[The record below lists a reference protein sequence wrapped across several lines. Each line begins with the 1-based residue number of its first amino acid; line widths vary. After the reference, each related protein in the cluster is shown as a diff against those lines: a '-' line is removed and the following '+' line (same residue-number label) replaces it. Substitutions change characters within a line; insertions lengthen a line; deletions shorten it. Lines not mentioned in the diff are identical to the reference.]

1 MKFDG
6 IFSAPWSNLA
16 ENPATNT
23 TTSALTMAEIQK
35 AERERRSELFRLEQA
50 NQQSQA
56 LLDQQQQKESV
67 LKWKLK
73 PQNQTKSLAE
83 IQAEESK
90 ARQTTQ
96 QLSAATVSIQLHL
109 H

>member
-1 MKFDG
+1 M
-6 IFSAPWSNLA
+6 
-16 ENPATNT
+16 T
-23 TTSALTMAEIQK
+23 EIQK
-35 AERERRSELFRLEQA
+35 AERERRAELYRLEQA
-50 NQQSQA
+50 QQQTQA

-90 ARQTTQ
+90 ARQSNLQ
-96 QLSAATVSIQLHL
+96 IVAANVSPYARVHGKWMY
-109 H
+109 